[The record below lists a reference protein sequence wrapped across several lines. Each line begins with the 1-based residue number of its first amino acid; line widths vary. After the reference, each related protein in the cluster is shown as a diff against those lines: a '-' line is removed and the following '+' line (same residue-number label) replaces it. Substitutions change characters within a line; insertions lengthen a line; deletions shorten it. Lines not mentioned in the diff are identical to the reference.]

1 LVVFSSAVCGTIKEE
16 NFGFIVAISQRGKQ
30 NGEDMIDEVI
40 FLRHGRT
47 AYNVVHRL
55 QGQIDVPLDIIGQW
69 QADQTGMEL
78 AKRYYWAKISHISR
92 HPEILAQP
100 GEGAAKQSDIGEYQD
115 APATKGKLEVR
126 SSDLFRAVQ
135 TAHSFAD
142 LLGIPVITD
151 KRLRERSFG
160 QWEGMTHEQ
169 IKSLDAEAYRSWRS
183 REGGEVKYGV
193 ESRTQVGARGANAV
207 LELLDE
213 HADDEEPT
221 TLMLVSH
228 GSFIAATIETLLDMD
243 PESDKLGNI
252 PNAFWSRLKPVSDN
266 DGSCSW
272 KLAEYNC
279 GPAIAFEQDWS
290 NGPEELHYPG
300 QTRMI
305 PLPVTA
311 TV

>member
-1 LVVFSSAVCGTIKEE
+1 
-16 NFGFIVAISQRGKQ
+16 
-30 NGEDMIDEVI
+30 MIDEVI

-78 AKRYYWAKISHISR
+78 AKRYYWGKISHIAR

-100 GEGAAKQSDIGEYQD
+100 GEGAAEHNNVAEYQKV
-115 APATKGKLEVR
+115 PASTGKLKVY

-135 TAHSFAD
+135 TAHAFAD
-142 LLGIPVITD
+142 LLGIPVILD

-160 QWEGMTHEQ
+160 RWEGMTHEQ
-169 IKSLDAEAYRSWRS
+169 IRSLDAEAYRSWRS
-183 REGGEVKYGV
+183 REGGERKYDV
-193 ESRTQVGARGANAV
+193 ESRTQVGARGAKAV
-207 LELLDE
+207 RELLDE
-213 HADDEEPT
+213 HADDMVPT

-228 GSFIAATIETLLDMD
+228 GSFIAATVETLLDMD
-243 PESDKLGNI
+243 PESDRLGNI
-252 PNAFWSRLKPVSDN
+252 PNAFWCRLKPEGVN
-266 DGSCSW
+266 NGSCSW

-279 GPAIAFEQDWS
+279 GPAVAFEQDWS
-290 NGPEELHYPG
+290 NGPEQLHYPG
-300 QTRMI
+300 QVLMT